1 MSRHVTISLS
11 AQEREHLDNLIRKGN
26 APARVQ
32 TRARILFL
40 SDQSQGQHRTEQQI
54 ADALLCSP
62 STVGNVRRRFA
73 AQGLQAALVEKPR
86 PGQRPKITGDI
97 EAQLTLLAC
106 SDAPKGHERWTVRL
120 LANKLVE
127 MGCLDSISH
136 VAVYE
141 RLKKTNL
148 NPGR

>member
-1 MSRHVTISLS
+1 MSRHVSISLS

-62 STVGNVRRRFA
+62 STAGNVRRRFA

>member
-73 AQGLQAALVEKPR
+73 AQGLQAALVEKQR